1 MSYGKP
7 SRGIRLALEQ
17 LENRL
22 TPTAVVAPLDYTD
35 TPPEVDLPPEPPAE
49 YQTPEDGGFFSNIE
63 NSFFGAVT
71 GNGGENGYLRIGN
84 RYKTVPS
91 VEVATL
97 LKLPAGQEVWLVD
110 EQSPIFEPG
119 EDWSDGANGGQGVP
133 LPPPIED
140 VVSVSRAIAAPAPGE
155 DWLGDLF
162 PEDGNWWEN
171 GEIPIADLVGELP
184 PEWAENPEFVLPNL
198 PEIVDLVP
206 EGWDSLKGLEGLL
219 DNIQFT
225 LQLDSYRF
233 HSGDGTGDASAT
245 IWGDMF
251 LFSEPDSVWFNTRDG
266 ISPDQDAVTLDL
278 RRLESMSNIN
288 WLFTEAGTY
297 EVGLSVRVTATLGDE
312 SKLFDQ
318 KMNLKILVGGPKEE
332 PLLVGSVGGGADSV
346 VTIIN
351 PMTNRQ
357 EHSFI
362 AYSGYLGGV
371 ETAIADVTGDGNP
384 DIVTAPAGS
393 GAPSHITVRDGVTQG
408 VVASFYSFPGFLGKI
423 TIGAGDVDDD
433 GFADIVV
440 GVAENGPSNIAIFS
454 GAGIAQ
460 GKQIVMD
467 SFYAFDP
474 QYQGGVTL
482 ADGDLDGNGDKELVV
497 ASAFGTTPNVTTWQ
511 FKSHD
516 EGFKLI
522 SSYFAFD
529 RAYMGGVSV
538 TCLDENHDGR
548 EDVVTGS
555 KEGVTP
561 TVVVFDGGTSEVL
574 QAFYQYND
582 YPANIQV
589 ISRGIDVSSVKDSQ
603 TGRESLVVT
612 PVGGRASLFESA
624 AEWEEYY
631 RSAKQ
636 LPSAPVDTAT
646 PPDWW
651 NGTGVLQIDLE
662 THAIQREWNFF
673 PEFNGAV
680 NVSS

>member
-7 SRGIRLALEQ
+7 SRGVRLALEQ

-22 TPTAVVAPLDYTD
+22 TPTAVVTPPDLID

-49 YQTPEDGGFFSNIE
+49 YQPPEDGGFFSNIE
-63 NSFFGAVT
+63 DSFFGAVT

-97 LKLPAGQEVWLVD
+97 LKLPAGQEVWLVN

-119 EDWSDGANGGQGVP
+119 EDWSDGSDGGHGVP

-312 SKLFDQ
+312 SKSFDQ

-332 PLLVGSVGGGADSV
+332 PLLVVGVGGMAEARVALVDPTTQEVARTFLAYENYKGGV
-346 VTIIN
+346 VT
-351 PMTNRQ
+351 
-357 EHSFI
+357 
-362 AYSGYLGGV
+362 AVG
-371 ETAIADVTGDGNP
+371 DVNGDGQ
-384 DIVTAPAGS
+384 DDYITAPG
-393 GAPSHITVRDGVTQG
+393 GLAPSHITVRDGATGDVM
-408 VVASFYSFPGFLGKI
+408 ASLYAFPGF
-423 TIGAGDVDDD
+423 IGTYELAAGDSDGD
-433 GFADIVV
+433 GFDDVYV
-440 GVAENGPSNIAIFS
+440 GVAKDGPPHLVMLS
-454 GAGIAQ
+454 GAALARGAIEVMESMYVYDQGFRGGIRL
-460 GKQIVMD
+460 
-467 SFYAFDP
+467 
-474 QYQGGVTL
+474 TT
-482 ADGDLDGNGDKELVV
+482 GDLDGNGIAEVV
-497 ASAFGTTPNVTTWQ
+497 VGSGVGATPHIVTCGYDAETGGLAIR
-511 FKSHD
+511 SSYLAYA
-516 EGFKLI
+516 EGF
-522 SSYFAFD
+522 
-529 RAYMGGVSV
+529 RGGVYLSSGDV
-538 TCLDENHDGR
+538 DGDGDD
-548 EDVVTGS
+548 DVVTGS
-555 KEGVTP
+555 GAGAEP
-561 TVVVFDGGTSEVL
+561 TVVVFDGLNAEVL
-574 QAFYQYND
+574 KAWYPYQY
-582 YPANIQV
+582 YPQNPAVTRQGIQV
-589 ISRGIDVSSVKDSQ
+589 AVVPDAEGKPSVVIS
-603 TGRESLVVT
+603 
-612 PVGGRASLFESA
+612 PVGGHAASGTSPEDYRDYLES
-624 AEWEEYY
+624 EHPE
-631 RSAKQ
+631 
-636 LPSAPVDTAT
+636 LVDDSVWSD
-646 PPDWW
+646 PQSHWFK
-651 NGTGVLQIDLE
+651 GTGLVQVNLESEQIEHEYDVF
-662 THAIQREWNFF
+662 AGYR
-673 PEFNGAV
+673 GRV
-680 NVSS
+680 NIR

>member
-1 MSYGKP
+1 MK
-7 SRGIRLALEQ
+7 
-17 LENRL
+17 
-22 TPTAVVAPLDYTD
+22 VV
-35 TPPEVDLPPEPPAE
+35 V
-49 YQTPEDGGFFSNIE
+49 G
-63 NSFFGAVT
+63 
-71 GNGGENGYLRIGN
+71 
-84 RYKTVPS
+84 
-91 VEVATL
+91 
-97 LKLPAGQEVWLVD
+97 
-110 EQSPIFEPG
+110 
-119 EDWSDGANGGQGVP
+119 
-133 LPPPIED
+133 D
-140 VVSVSRAIAAPAPGE
+140 VM
-155 DWLGDLF
+155 
-162 PEDGNWWEN
+162 
-171 GEIPIADLVGELP
+171 AD
-184 PEWAENPEFVLPNL
+184 
-198 PEIVDLVP
+198 
-206 EGWDSLKGLEGLL
+206 
-219 DNIQFT
+219 
-225 LQLDSYRF
+225 
-233 HSGDGTGDASAT
+233 
-245 IWGDMF
+245 
-251 LFSEPDSVWFNTRDG
+251 
-266 ISPDQDAVTLDL
+266 
-278 RRLESMSNIN
+278 
-288 WLFTEAGTY
+288 
-297 EVGLSVRVTATLGDE
+297 
-312 SKLFDQ
+312 
-318 KMNLKILVGGPKEE
+318 

-346 VTIIN
+346 VTIID

-357 EHSFI
+357 EYSFI
-362 AYSGYLGGV
+362 AYPGYLGGV

-384 DIVTAPAGS
+384 DIVTAPGGS

-433 GFADIVV
+433 GFADVVV

-529 RAYMGGVSV
+529 MAYMGGVSV

-574 QAFYQYND
+574 QAFYPYRD
-582 YPANIQV
+582 YPANMQV

>member
-1 MSYGKP
+1 MFRDRSSGKV
-7 SRGIRLALEQ
+7 RLALEL
-17 LENRL
+17 LEKRV
-22 TPTAVVAPLDYTD
+22 TPTANLVGEIPDFLDSSAGSVPSVVGDWQ
-35 TPPEVDLPPEPPAE
+35 PELPSGRNGLFD
-49 YQTPEDGGFFSNIE
+49 QIE
-63 NSFFGAVT
+63 NGFFGAIR
-71 GNGGENGYLRIGN
+71 GDGDGSSILRIGN
-84 RYKTVPS
+84 NFKTLPS
-91 VEVATL
+91 PEVVGIL
-97 LKLPAGQEVWLVD
+97 GLPADQAVWLVSENSPLEVPKD
-110 EQSPIFEPG
+110 PENLIPVNPVLDRALDNQIATTTRMVSPIIDDGETFDWHGNLDDLIHWDGGDPDFLDSIPSDLIDNPDKLIPWLGEIGKALP
-119 EDWSDGANGGQGVP
+119 EDWESIGSWIGTFETTVTVGLSSFSFSGQDGVNDGQMV
-133 LPPPIED
+133 
-140 VVSVSRAIAAPAPGE
+140 
-155 DWLGDLF
+155 LF
-162 PEDGNWWEN
+162 TTPDKIW
-171 GEIPIADLVGELP
+171 I
-184 PEWAENPEFVLPNL
+184 
-198 PEIVDLVP
+198 
-206 EGWDSLKGLEGLL
+206 DS
-219 DNIQFT
+219 
-225 LQLDSYRF
+225 
-233 HSGDGTGDASAT
+233 
-245 IWGDMF
+245 
-251 LFSEPDSVWFNTRDG
+251 RDG
-266 ISPDQDAVTLDL
+266 LSDQDQFGQDL
-278 RRLESMSNIN
+278 AGIGGLTNIN
-288 WLFTEAGTY
+288 WLFTQQGTY
-297 EVGLSVRVTATLGDE
+297 ALGLTVTVSVTIGADTQTFTNNIDMKVVVGDVMAD
-312 SKLFDQ
+312 
-318 KMNLKILVGGPKEE
+318 

-362 AYSGYLGGV
+362 AYPGYLGGV
-371 ETAIADVTGDGNP
+371 ETAVADVTGDGNP

-433 GFADIVV
+433 GFADLVV

-574 QAFYQYND
+574 QAFYPYKD

-636 LPSAPVDTAT
+636 LPTAPVDTAT

>member
-1 MSYGKP
+1 MFRDRSSGKV
-7 SRGIRLALEQ
+7 RLALEL
-17 LENRL
+17 LEKRV
-22 TPTAVVAPLDYTD
+22 TPTANLVGEIPNFLDSSAGSVPSVVGDWQ
-35 TPPEVDLPPEPPAE
+35 PELPSGRNGLFD
-49 YQTPEDGGFFSNIE
+49 QIE
-63 NSFFGAVT
+63 NGFFGAIR
-71 GNGGENGYLRIGN
+71 GDGDGYSILRIGN
-84 RYKTVPS
+84 NFKTLPS
-91 VEVATL
+91 PEVVGIL
-97 LKLPAGQEVWLVD
+97 GLPADQAVWLVSENSPLEVPKD
-110 EQSPIFEPG
+110 PETLIPVNSVIDPALDNQIATTTKMVSPIIDDGETFDWHGNLDDLIHWDGGDPDFLDSIPSDLIDNPDKLIPWLGEIGNALP
-119 EDWSDGANGGQGVP
+119 EDWESIGSWIGTFETTVTVGLSSFSFSGQDGVNDGQMV
-133 LPPPIED
+133 
-140 VVSVSRAIAAPAPGE
+140 
-155 DWLGDLF
+155 LF
-162 PEDGNWWEN
+162 TTPDKIWM
-171 GEIPIADLVGELP
+171 
-184 PEWAENPEFVLPNL
+184 
-198 PEIVDLVP
+198 
-206 EGWDSLKGLEGLL
+206 DS
-219 DNIQFT
+219 
-225 LQLDSYRF
+225 
-233 HSGDGTGDASAT
+233 
-245 IWGDMF
+245 
-251 LFSEPDSVWFNTRDG
+251 RDG
-266 ISPDQDAVTLDL
+266 LSDQDQFGQDL
-278 RRLESMSNIN
+278 AGIGGLTNIN
-288 WLFTEAGTY
+288 WLFTQQGTY
-297 EVGLSVRVTATLGDE
+297 ALGLTVTVSVTIGADTQTFTNNIDMKVVVGDVMAD
-312 SKLFDQ
+312 
-318 KMNLKILVGGPKEE
+318 

-346 VTIIN
+346 VTIID

-357 EHSFI
+357 EYSFI
-362 AYSGYLGGV
+362 AYPGYLGGV
-371 ETAIADVTGDGNP
+371 ETAIADVTGDGNR

-393 GAPSHITVRDGVTQG
+393 GAPSHITVRDGVTQE

-433 GFADIVV
+433 GFADIMV

-482 ADGDLDGNGDKELVV
+482 ADGDLDGVGGMELVV

-561 TVVVFDGGTSEVL
+561 TVVVFNGGTSEVL
-574 QAFYQYND
+574 QAFYPYND

>member
-1 MSYGKP
+1 MFRDRSSGKV
-7 SRGIRLALEQ
+7 RLALEL
-17 LENRL
+17 LEKRV
-22 TPTAVVAPLDYTD
+22 TPTANLVGEIPDFLDSSAGSVPSVVGDWQ
-35 TPPEVDLPPEPPAE
+35 PELPSGRNGLFD
-49 YQTPEDGGFFSNIE
+49 QIE
-63 NSFFGAVT
+63 NGFFGAIR
-71 GNGGENGYLRIGN
+71 GDGDSSSILRIGN
-84 RYKTVPS
+84 NFKTLPS
-91 VEVATL
+91 PEVVGIL
-97 LKLPAGQEVWLVD
+97 GLPADQAVWLVSENSPLEVPKD
-110 EQSPIFEPG
+110 PENLIPINPVLDPALDNQIATTTRMVSPIIDDGETFDWHGNLDDLIHWDGGDPDFLDSIPSDLIDNPDKLIPWLGEIGKALP
-119 EDWSDGANGGQGVP
+119 EDWESIGSWIGTFETTVTVGLSSFSFSGQDGVNDGQMV
-133 LPPPIED
+133 
-140 VVSVSRAIAAPAPGE
+140 
-155 DWLGDLF
+155 LF
-162 PEDGNWWEN
+162 TTPDKIWM
-171 GEIPIADLVGELP
+171 
-184 PEWAENPEFVLPNL
+184 
-198 PEIVDLVP
+198 
-206 EGWDSLKGLEGLL
+206 DS
-219 DNIQFT
+219 
-225 LQLDSYRF
+225 
-233 HSGDGTGDASAT
+233 
-245 IWGDMF
+245 
-251 LFSEPDSVWFNTRDG
+251 RDG
-266 ISPDQDAVTLDL
+266 LSDQDQFGQDL
-278 RRLESMSNIN
+278 AGIGGLTNIN
-288 WLFTEAGTY
+288 WLFTQQGTY
-297 EVGLSVRVTATLGDE
+297 ALGLTVTVSVTIGADTQTFTNNIDMKVVVGDVMAD
-312 SKLFDQ
+312 
-318 KMNLKILVGGPKEE
+318 

-371 ETAIADVTGDGNP
+371 ETAVADVTGDGNP

-538 TCLDENHDGR
+538 ACLDENHDGR

-561 TVVVFDGGTSEVL
+561 TVVVFNGGTSEVL
-574 QAFYQYND
+574 QAFYPYND

-636 LPSAPVDTAT
+636 LPTAPVDTAT

-662 THAIQREWNFF
+662 THAIQKEWNFF